1 MPTGSIMNTVATI
14 LVVDTDPASR
24 DAICDVLE
32 KGGHDAQGASG
43 AEDALQK
50 MRHLHGSVDLIV
62 IDPELPA
69 LTDGVYLLRRIR
81 QRFANLPAVV
91 ISEHLTSLEEASGIT
106 RALDVAE
113 LITKPL
119 DANVLSAAVIGALAA
134 S

>member
-1 MPTGSIMNTVATI
+1 
-14 LVVDTDPASR
+14 
-24 DAICDVLE
+24 
-32 KGGHDAQGASG
+32 
-43 AEDALQK
+43 
-50 MRHLHGSVDLIV
+50 MRLLHGAVDLIV

-81 QRFANLPAVV
+81 QRFSNIPAIV
-91 ISEHLTSLEEASGIT
+91 ISASLTSLEEASGIT

-119 DANVLSAAVIGALAA
+119 DAAVLSTAVTGALAA